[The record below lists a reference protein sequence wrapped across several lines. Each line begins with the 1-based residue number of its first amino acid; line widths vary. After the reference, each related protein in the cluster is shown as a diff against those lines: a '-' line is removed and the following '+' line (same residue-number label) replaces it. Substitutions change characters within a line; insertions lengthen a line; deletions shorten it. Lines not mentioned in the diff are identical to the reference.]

1 MFIMSRNIDRNDGM
15 ALDLIATK
23 IFLSVIF
30 NWHTINQDEQIMSGL
45 NIESNGFCI
54 HLKRLYPTMRDEFI
68 QAKALTLLIIM
79 YIMIMRPMNG
89 VFDNC
94 GDSNKYLQN
103 NDGMIRLFDKFE

>member
-1 MFIMSRNIDRNDGM
+1 MIIMSHNIDRNDGM

-30 NWHTINQDEQIMSGL
+30 NWNTINQDEQIMNVL

-54 HLKRLYPTMRDEFI
+54 HLKRVYPTMRDEFI
-68 QAKALTLLIIM
+68 QAKALTMLIIM

-94 GDSNKYLQN
+94 GDSNDHLFN
-103 NDGMIRLFDKFE
+103 NDGVVRLFDKFE